1 MASLTVPLTPAADRK
16 CCDLANTAPLRAASR
31 DHEVVGG
38 AVAGPGRVL
47 AIWETLVEDRM
58 SAARRQIFVSR
69 PEVQRLCCYSTAFLQ
84 QSALAAQAADP
95 SGGLR
100 VEDWLAAVEAAVAE
114 RRRVD
119 LPEQRRVEL
128 VIEEGV
134 ERAG

>member
-1 MASLTVPLTPAADRK
+1 M
-16 CCDLANTAPLRAASR
+16 
-31 DHEVVGG
+31 
-38 AVAGPGRVL
+38 L

-69 PEVQRLCCYSTAFLQ
+69 PEVQRLSCYSTAFLR

-119 LPEQRRVEL
+119 VPEQRRVEL

>member
-1 MASLTVPLTPAADRK
+1 M
-16 CCDLANTAPLRAASR
+16 
-31 DHEVVGG
+31 
-38 AVAGPGRVL
+38 
-47 AIWETLVEDRM
+47 LVEDRL

-69 PEVQRLCCYSTAFLQ
+69 PEVQQLCRFSTALLR
-84 QSALAAQAADP
+84 QSALAARAADP
-95 SGGLR
+95 AGRLC
-100 VEDWLAAVEAAVAE
+100 VEDWLAAVEAAVVE